1 MLLVKKKD
9 ESRRWLIDYHKLNKV
24 MIKNKYL
31 LLRVNDLKNAKVF
44 LKTDLQSGYYQLK
57 IRESNLPKTAF

>member
-9 ESRRWLIDYHKLNKV
+9 ESRRWRIDHRELNKV

-31 LLRVNDLKNAKVF
+31 LLRIDSLSGAIVL
-44 LKTDLQSGYYQLK
+44 LKTNLQSGYYQLK
-57 IRESNLPKTAF
+57 VC